1 MSKISRRVLRNDIGF
16 VISMILFI
24 PFYYMGYVLY
34 FFSKSIM
41 IISHILMNNVGSVR
55 DLISSFWSVELR
67 GKDIFK

>member
-1 MSKISRRVLRNDIGF
+1 MSKISRKILRNDIGF
-16 VISMILFI
+16 VISMILFL

-41 IISHILMNNVGSVR
+41 VISHILMNNVGSVQ
-55 DLISSFWSVELR
+55 DMISSFWSVELK

>member
-1 MSKISRRVLRNDIGF
+1 MSKISRRILRNDIGF

-55 DLISSFWSVELR
+55 DMINSFWSVELR

>member
-1 MSKISRRVLRNDIGF
+1 MSKISRKILRNDIGF
-16 VISMILFI
+16 VISMILFL

-41 IISHILMNNVGSVR
+41 IISYILMNNVGSVR
-55 DLISSFWSVELR
+55 DMISSFWSVELK

>member
-1 MSKISRRVLRNDIGF
+1 MSKISRRILRNDIGF

-41 IISHILMNNVGSVR
+41 IVSHILMNNVGSVR
-55 DLISSFWSVELR
+55 DMISSFWSVELK